1 MQVRCEAGEVQ
12 DLSQTGAG
20 DSASTSQ
27 IGLGLK
33 AAGRKDAI
41 EVENYEA
48 VDMYPRF
55 IEISIEEG
63 LVNVTQS
70 FQ

>member
-1 MQVRCEAGEVQ
+1 MLVQ
-12 DLSQTGAG
+12 TR
-20 DSASTSQ
+20 DSS
-27 IGLGLK
+27 
-33 AAGRKDAI
+33 RNKDAI